1 VTHSRTRTT
10 LDSSF
15 QDVDLLPHLLAC
27 ILALKAGRPEACLPL
42 LIEMYERH
50 GGQMGAVMP
59 EVGADTEE
67 PYAWDTCYAD
77 DPCGHDQP
85 CR

>member
-1 VTHSRTRTT
+1 VPH
-10 LDSSF
+10 L

-50 GGQMGAVMP
+50 GGHMGAVMP
-59 EVGADTEE
+59 EIGLEDDE
-67 PYAWDTCYAD
+67 PYAWDECYAD
-77 DPCGHDQP
+77 DPC
-85 CR
+85 

>member
-1 VTHSRTRTT
+1 MRHVTNHTGAV
-10 LDSSF
+10 
-15 QDVDLLPHLLAC
+15 DVSPQLLAHLLSC

-42 LIEMYERH
+42 LIELYESY
-50 GGQMGAVMP
+50 GGEISSVAPELGAS
-59 EVGADTEE
+59 DEE

-77 DPCGHDQP
+77 DPCGHCQS

>member
-1 VTHSRTRTT
+1 VPHSPTN
-10 LDSSF
+10 LPDI
-15 QDVDLLPHLLAC
+15 DLLPHLLAC

-50 GGQMGAVMP
+50 GGQLGAVMP
-59 EVGADTEE
+59 EMAPLDDE

-77 DPCGHDQP
+77 NPCDHDQP
-85 CR
+85 CG

>member
-1 VTHSRTRTT
+1 VPHSLTN
-10 LDSSF
+10 LP
-15 QDVDLLPHLLAC
+15 DVDLLPHLLAC

-59 EVGADTEE
+59 EMGQLEDE
-67 PYAWDTCYAD
+67 PYAWDRCYAD
-77 DPCGHDQP
+77 NPCDHDEPCG
-85 CR
+85 

>member
-1 VTHSRTRTT
+1 VTH
-10 LDSSF
+10 L

-50 GGQMGAVMP
+50 GGQLGPVLP
-59 EVGADTEE
+59 EIGLEEFEE
-67 PYAWDTCYAD
+67 PYAWDECYAD
-77 DPCGHDQP
+77 DPCDYH
-85 CR
+85 